1 MSFLLLLTLL
11 PLSINAAGTVECHNS
26 IEGSCTVDAIF
37 GFCYHNKK
45 TGEFNCD
52 DSGYCARKIQG
63 TKQAGCY
70 KEGNSTTND
79 HCCCNTGNG
88 CSIGFGTVKGQ
99 AKATT
104 TCTYHIE
111 NPDDKEDVKYNDC
124 EDPFCYTFMS
134 SVDNGVTS
142 VWRGCMATT
151 IVRYNMYK
159 MEDKLYKNNSKWE
172 SLQYLID
179 MPRCEDV
186 VSDEEYR
193 NGTELSEVSKCVEY
207 EEILYDVGSLTIRR
221 SIIYSQDDENESTK
235 KKRLCC
241 CKGKSK
247 CNDEFGWNSPAITLD
262 QAIAN
267 KEQRKEGITVVDGS
281 MESNIFLSFFAL
293 IFFYILN

>member
-151 IVRYNMYK
+151 I
-159 MEDKLYKNNSKWE
+159 
-172 SLQYLID
+172 YLID

-207 EEILYDVGSLTIRR
+207 EEILYD
-221 SIIYSQDDENESTK
+221 DDENESTK

-267 KEQRKEGITVVDGS
+267 KEQRKEGITVTHMNGFRRR
-281 MESNIFLSFFAL
+281 EKELS
-293 IFFYILN
+293 ILQK

>member
-1 MSFLLLLTLL
+1 
-11 PLSINAAGTVECHNS
+11 
-26 IEGSCTVDAIF
+26 
-37 GFCYHNKK
+37 
-45 TGEFNCD
+45 
-52 DSGYCARKIQG
+52 
-63 TKQAGCY
+63 
-70 KEGNSTTND
+70 
-79 HCCCNTGNG
+79 
-88 CSIGFGTVKGQ
+88 
-99 AKATT
+99 
-104 TCTYHIE
+104 
-111 NPDDKEDVKYNDC
+111 
-124 EDPFCYTFMS
+124 
-134 SVDNGVTS
+134 
-142 VWRGCMATT
+142 MATT

-262 QAIAN
+262 QVRFLIFFPLQYSLQAIAN

>member
-1 MSFLLLLTLL
+1 MG
-11 PLSINAAGTVECHNS
+11 SIS
-26 IEGSCTVDAIF
+26 LIS
-37 GFCYHNKK
+37 
-45 TGEFNCD
+45 
-52 DSGYCARKIQG
+52 SLQ
-63 TKQAGCY
+63 
-70 KEGNSTTND
+70 
-79 HCCCNTGNG
+79 NG

-179 MPRCEDV
+179 MPRCED
-186 VSDEEYR
+186 
-193 NGTELSEVSKCVEY
+193 
-207 EEILYDVGSLTIRR
+207 
-221 SIIYSQDDENESTK
+221 DDENESTK